1 MSPEMRSRY
10 HHGHP
15 RAHGAVG
22 GWREEY
28 SETTSK
34 LLNTSVS
41 VSAGSHRFVFYA
53 VNTAGQKWEGIVNA
67 TAK

>member
-1 MSPEMRSRY
+1 MELWVD
-10 HHGHP
+10 G
-15 RAHGAVG
+15 VKK
-22 GWREEY
+22 Y

-41 VSAGSHRFVFYA
+41 VAVGSHRYAFIA
-53 VNTAGQKWEGIVNA
+53 VNTAAQQWEAVVNA